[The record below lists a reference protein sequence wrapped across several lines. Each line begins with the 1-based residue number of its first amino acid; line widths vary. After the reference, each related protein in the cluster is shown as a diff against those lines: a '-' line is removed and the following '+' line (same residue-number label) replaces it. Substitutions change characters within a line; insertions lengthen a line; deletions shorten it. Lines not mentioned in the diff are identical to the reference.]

1 VCTCPNF
8 FDQVDSCWITCSEV
22 SPHSSGAH
30 HATGFSLNCIAIG
43 LFYTLFVR
51 KSVVISSLNLL
62 KFWEMFRQQHATGA
76 PPEGVD
82 QRWAANCHWGVDDG
96 EQALMHSSWQMKGSQ
111 LQRRQQSLSMN
122 FALPEKIL
130 KACRTNWRDR
140 AQLLPACLVCS
151 LSLSHL
157 SQSSIRP
164 S

>member
-1 VCTCPNF
+1 
-8 FDQVDSCWITCSEV
+8 
-22 SPHSSGAH
+22 
-30 HATGFSLNCIAIG
+30 
-43 LFYTLFVR
+43 
-51 KSVVISSLNLL
+51 
-62 KFWEMFRQQHATGA
+62 MTGA
-76 PPEGVD
+76 PPECVD
-82 QRWAANCHWGVDDG
+82 QHWAANCHWGVDDG

-122 FALPEKIL
+122 FALPEKTL